1 MRIYEI
7 LRVVLQ
13 YKILDRG
20 HIITVW
26 NIIEDCKNMRD
37 VIYMIDIRYML

>member
-20 HIITVW
+20 HIITV
-26 NIIEDCKNMRD
+26 
-37 VIYMIDIRYML
+37 